1 MCDVAHPLVNNF
13 TLDVRV
19 NLCRRALEELAPW
32 ARCDDWEGRQPGFVD
47 YPEVIAHYSQE
58 YEKFGTDVVFL
69 FGSDHP
75 EFSTTLEKY
84 GFSGM
89 CLTREGHQ
97 VPRQMRQGSKRIHV
111 VTTKH
116 RYAGISSSKIR
127 DVYSKMH
134 HGLDGIP
141 SDVQEAIPRSIASEI
156 ADSLLVDN
164 NHQLKRSRKLVNFR
178 CCWCHQR
185 RQAR

>member
-1 MCDVAHPLVNNF
+1 MGSFVVMIGKG
-13 TLDVRV
+13 VS
-19 NLCRRALEELAPW
+19 
-32 ARCDDWEGRQPGFVD
+32 QPGFVD
-47 YPEVIAHYSQE
+47 YPEVIAHYIVRSMRNSALTWCFYSDRIILNSPQPFE
-58 YEKFGTDVVFL
+58 AYGIRIFWNACASLAQATRCRGTCDRGRGLNAFTLRRCYVV
-69 FGSDHP
+69 
-75 EFSTTLEKY
+75 STE
-84 GFSGM
+84 
-89 CLTREGHQ
+89 
-97 VPRQMRQGSKRIHV
+97 
-111 VTTKH
+111 H